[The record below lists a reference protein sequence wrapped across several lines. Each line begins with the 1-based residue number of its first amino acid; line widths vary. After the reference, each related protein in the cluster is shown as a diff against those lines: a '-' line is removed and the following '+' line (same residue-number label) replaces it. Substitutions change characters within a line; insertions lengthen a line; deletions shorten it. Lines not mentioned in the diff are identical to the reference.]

1 MSHRSNSL
9 PDYKDQVHDRSHS
22 RTVIA
27 TVHSNDAPPSSDDGA
42 PALLQSAAAGADA
55 DASNTHRKAAMF
67 GLDGE
72 SGTSATTSTTT
83 TTAHNGDI
91 SRASTLDEEDVPAA
105 VGPKQPAWSRR
116 QLPDYK
122 DQVRD
127 GVERSIIAHV
137 HENIPSSNSSS
148 SNNNEHA
155 VPQWNVATAAGG
167 TAVLP
172 DYKDQVR
179 SRTLIAQV
187 NDITSDSVAA
197 SGNVPTEHN
206 HQHFIPQ
213 TAPSSNGSGSDA
225 LPDYKDQV
233 RSRTLIAHVNDIAS
247 NAASE
252 SVVTSGSNYNEP
264 RGLPHYKDQV
274 NYGTTASTNSIVAH
288 VNDNA
293 ATTTTTHAQ
302 TSVHYAPIPPPLA
315 PPPRTNA
322 TKDFASPDATVSA
335 QNVMP
340 PVSAPPLTAAR
351 AGGGGMP
358 PLPNFKDQMN
368 DPVVLVGRQ
377 QQDDD
382 DDDDMPP
389 NQGLTSHNNPYR
401 AGTAAAAAVTAW
413 PNYKD
418 QMRPAAA
425 GSDSNDDGTVMVQG
439 AADDSN
445 GATATA
451 ALETLPTYKNQVNF
465 ATTSNGSESILATSG
480 TSAAATASA
489 TAATAASLPSYKD
502 QLQDRSS
509 GADSRN
515 QAAAALDTPS
525 PASVESPRPKPTGS
539 LDSGPDYKDQVVDR
553 GPRVSGFPPPNRA
566 DPAARAGNQ
575 GARTG
580 GLPKNQADGPDMDE
594 NRNSDQRPEVDHM
607 RMPET
612 SPQIEPPPQPTTEF
626 NLSSPTVAVAEPHIP
641 AVVVYVDGAVAFADN
656 NNANGAIVEGVGVLV
671 DEIFEEEPESATL
684 ETGNET
690 TETSK
695 EFKEVP
701 WFQKWR
707 AALVLAAL
715 VVIGAV
721 AVGGVCGSGACGG
734 GGGGGGNDTAVL
746 PTPTFPTATSP
757 APSLAPTI
765 SYVRGTAPYFETTGE
780 LYWAVDQYV
789 KAVYYGNGTGDTFL
803 VNDLIEQYGN
813 VSEWD
818 VSRLT
823 DFSLVF
829 YRGDRS
835 AYTSSASDL
844 TNFVPEQTMFVDDIS
859 GWNVSMATTMEG
871 MFAGAMNF
879 SQNLSAWDTSR
890 VSTMRAMF
898 HSASS
903 FNGDV
908 GGWNV
913 GSVTD
918 FSAMFFGC
926 FSFEGIELSA
936 WDTSAAA
943 DMSNMFAET
952 GSLAGNLAKW
962 NVGRLTTLEAMF
974 RSSNFN
980 GDLTSWNTS
989 RVGSLSTMVRPLT
1002 RK

>member
-27 TVHSNDAPPSSDDGA
+27 TVHSNDAPPNSDGA
-42 PALLQSAAAGADA
+42 PALLQSADA

-67 GLDGE
+67 GLGGE

-83 TTAHNGDI
+83 TTTAHNGDTT

-105 VGPKQPAWSRR
+105 VGPKQPAWPRR

-137 HENIPSSNSSS
+137 HENIPSGSNS
-148 SNNNEHA
+148 SNNNERV

-187 NDITSDSVAA
+187 NETSSDAAVA
-197 SGNVPTEHN
+197 SGNVATKDN
-206 HQHFIPQ
+206 HQHFIAQ
-213 TAPSSNGSGSDA
+213 TMSGSGA

-233 RSRTLIAHVNDIAS
+233 RSRTLIAQVNDIAS
-247 NAASE
+247 NAAASE
-252 SVVTSGSNYNEP
+252 SVVTSGSNNEP

-288 VNDNA
+288 VNDTA
-293 ATTTTTHAQ
+293 ATTTTTHAH

-315 PPPRTNA
+315 PQPRTNA

-335 QNVMP
+335 QNVTP
-340 PVSAPPLTAAR
+340 PVSPPPLTAR
-351 AGGGGMP
+351 VGDGMP

-401 AGTAAAAAVTAW
+401 AGGAVAAVVTAW

-425 GSDSNDDGTVMVQG
+425 GSDSNDNGTVMVQG

-445 GATATA
+445 LAAAAA
-451 ALETLPTYKNQVNF
+451 ALETLHTYKNQVNF
-465 ATTSNGSESILATSG
+465 ATTSNGSEPISATSG

-489 TAATAASLPSYKD
+489 TAATNAASLPSYKD

-515 QAAAALDTPS
+515 RAAAALNAPS

-539 LDSGPDYKDQVVDR
+539 LDSGPDYKDQVVNR
-553 GPRVSGFPPPNRA
+553 GPRVSGLSPTNRA
-566 DPAARAGNQ
+566 DTAARAGNE
-575 GARTG
+575 GARHG
-580 GLPKNQADGPDMDE
+580 GLPKNQADGPEMDE
-594 NRNSDQRPEVDHM
+594 NLNSDQRPEMDHM

-690 TETSK
+690 TETPK

-734 GGGGGGNDTAVL
+734 GGGGGNDTAVL
-746 PTPTFPTATSP
+746 PTPTFPTASSP

-803 VNDLIEQYGN
+803 VDDLIEQYGN

-835 AYTSSASDL
+835 AYTSSATDL